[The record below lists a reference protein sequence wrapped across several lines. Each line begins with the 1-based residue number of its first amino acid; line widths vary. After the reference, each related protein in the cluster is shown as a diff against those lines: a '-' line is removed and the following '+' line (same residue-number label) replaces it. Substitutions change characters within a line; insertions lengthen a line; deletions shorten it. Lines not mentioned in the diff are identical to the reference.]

1 MSLTGPN
8 SIPKSLSVV
17 WGNIL
22 DASDEDAEEAIA
34 FLKGLVRDIRFE
46 NTDEIVLRERG
57 FPPLARRDQALK
69 GHNCSHCSPRG
80 HALQHS
86 AWVLSGQIIRQ
97 RDPRRLHECLD
108 ELEIVEWFR
117 RIHLFDPPGSKHTIT
132 LRIYLAAALD
142 GQEKE
147 KQDDDR
153 ILRLLDGIES
163 QKCTVGERLL
173 MCSVEARTL
182 RRLGRISHAE
192 TTESDLADYIREGLR
207 MGIPTVVKRHILRH
221 DETWEE
227 SVIGRTLG
235 LDCFDEVVEEYVPG
249 KGWTATKTSS
259 FSFLDQIPNPPAE
272 VDKGKR
278 IQCWVSGCRVETNL
292 KRCTGCGK
300 GLYCSQQH
308 QQFAWRRHKKL
319 CKSL

>member
-69 GHNCSHCSPRG
+69 GHTGNCSHCSPRG

-86 AWVLSGQIIRQ
+86 GQSSHRCPLRSCSYPPTESMGFVWSNHPSTVRALSHFWRKLAFMASVFTR

-117 RIHLFDPPGSKHTIT
+117 RIHLFDPLGSKHT
-132 LRIYLAAALD
+132 
-142 GQEKE
+142 
-147 KQDDDR
+147 
-153 ILRLLDGIES
+153 
-163 QKCTVGERLL
+163 
-173 MCSVEARTL
+173 M
-182 RRLGRISHAE
+182 
-192 TTESDLADYIREGLR
+192 
-207 MGIPTVVKRHILRH
+207 
-221 DETWEE
+221 
-227 SVIGRTLG
+227 
-235 LDCFDEVVEEYVPG
+235 
-249 KGWTATKTSS
+249 
-259 FSFLDQIPNPPAE
+259 
-272 VDKGKR
+272 
-278 IQCWVSGCRVETNL
+278 
-292 KRCTGCGK
+292 
-300 GLYCSQQH
+300 
-308 QQFAWRRHKKL
+308 
-319 CKSL
+319 